1 MSKTKSLHHI
11 VFATK
16 YREMTIAE
24 ANRREL
30 YAYIYGIIH
39 STVAIADLVK
49 EIKQSSN
56 YWMKTSGKFPKFR
69 SWGEGYYA
77 FSIGISEAE
86 NVKNYIMNQEAHHAR
101 NNFLDEMRYLA
112 EKYSVAWY
120 PADWE

>member
-1 MSKTKSLHHI
+1 
-11 VFATK
+11 
-16 YREMTIAE
+16 
-24 ANRREL
+24 
-30 YAYIYGIIH
+30 
-39 STVAIADLVK
+39 
-49 EIKQSSN
+49 
-56 YWMKTSGKFPKFR
+56 MKTSGKFPKFR

-120 PADWE
+120 PADWEGYLAEDGTCGPSGTDWLAFGFPRMASTRG

>member
-1 MSKTKSLHHI
+1 
-11 VFATK
+11 
-16 YREMTIAE
+16 
-24 ANRREL
+24 
-30 YAYIYGIIH
+30 
-39 STVAIADLVK
+39 
-49 EIKQSSN
+49 
-56 YWMKTSGKFPKFR
+56 MKTSGKFPKFR